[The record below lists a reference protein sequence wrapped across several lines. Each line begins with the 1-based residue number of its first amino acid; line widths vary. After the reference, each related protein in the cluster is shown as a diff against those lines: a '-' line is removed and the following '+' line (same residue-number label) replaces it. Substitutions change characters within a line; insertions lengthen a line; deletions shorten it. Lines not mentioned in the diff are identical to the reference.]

1 MIKEND
7 IRKLPDTANVIIID
21 KEREIKGQ
29 AYYLNNISIKDKIN
43 MEKVNFNS
51 EVYYGIRNLIERG
64 QPIVSLCTREE
75 DIPKLVEKVL
85 NKIEFQDYVGKIE
98 LNASVKSSITEWMRS
113 ADKNVFSEELKG
125 IVEIIQL
132 SKDHISK
139 ILLVE
144 TASDKKFKFMIDEN
158 AETLTYNMTG
168 GRGILTNHIFLEIK
182 NKIFGEEVYSNIYV
196 NSSDQLCQGIST
208 KFGNIKNKDFIRD
221 LIGEYKNTIVK
232 RQNTPIEAPRYVIES
247 LNETNN
253 SWMILKIW
261 EDIILDLVFVNE
273 DNIRLENY
281 VSKDFKDNNV
291 LEPVKDKF
299 SEGIQSIKNKFINR
313 EKTEIEEDIQ
323 DGFEEIKNKV
333 TGSSTTTKIR
343 DLFDL
348 NKIKIDKTIK
358 SIDKIPTKRI
368 KECRFIHLTDVN
380 FENRDKFMDILYSI
394 QKYDENIFNPNT
406 IAPMLATLESNK
418 DEILQIIN
426 KTRVTVNYSPE
437 YFDYV
442 SHYGNEILTRI
453 DILNKFIKDEINR
466 RIKIQENKKIKEKM
480 ERRLIQQELDRKLH
494 GSSEDGVIINNIN
507 DNEGDIKGNIEDNN
521 IDQIENEN
529 IQVDTDN
536 NFEDTIILKPSD
548 IETEINKSE

>member
-7 IRKLPDTANVIIID
+7 IRKIPDTAQVVIAGKN
-21 KEREIKGQ
+21 KEIMGQ

-51 EVYYGIRNLIERG
+51 EVYYGIINLIEKEK
-64 QPIVSLCTREE
+64 PIVSICTREE
-75 DIPKLVEKVL
+75 DITKLVEQAL
-85 NKIEFQDYVGKIE
+85 NKIEFQNYVGKIE
-98 LNASVKSSITEWMRS
+98 LNASVRSSITEWMRS
-113 ADKNVFSEELKG
+113 ADKNVFSEELNG

-132 SKDHISK
+132 SKDNMSK

-144 TASDKKFKFMIDEN
+144 ASSDKKFKFMIDEN
-158 AETLTYNMTG
+158 AETLTYSMTG
-168 GRGILTNHIFLEIK
+168 GKGVLTNHIFLEIK
-182 NKIFGEEVYSNIYV
+182 NKIFGEEVHSKLYV
-196 NSSDQLCQGIST
+196 NSSDRLCQGIST
-208 KFGNIKNKDFIRD
+208 KFGNSKNKDFVRD
-221 LIGEYKNTIVK
+221 LVEEYKNTIIK
-232 RQNTPIEAPRYVIES
+232 KQDTPIEAPRYVIES
-247 LNETNN
+247 LNETNT
-253 SWMILKIW
+253 SWMTLKIW
-261 EDIILDLVFVNE
+261 EDIILDLIFANE

-333 TGSSTTTKIR
+333 TGPSTTKIR

-358 SIDKIPTKRI
+358 SSDKTPTKRI

-380 FENRDKFMDILYSI
+380 FENRDKFTDILYSM
-394 QKYDENIFNPNT
+394 QKYDESIFNPNT
-406 IAPMLATLESNK
+406 IAPVLATLESNK

-426 KTRVTVNYSPE
+426 KTRVTVNYKPE

-442 SHYGNEILTRI
+442 SHYGDEILTRI
-453 DILNKFIKDEINR
+453 DILNKFIQDEINR
-466 RIKIQENKKIKEKM
+466 RIKIQENKKMKEKM
-480 ERRLIQQELDRKLH
+480 ERRLLQQELDRKLH
-494 GSSEDGVIINNIN
+494 EQSRDRDIIDDVEDEEKDI
-507 DNEGDIKGNIEDNN
+507 EGYIEDNN
-521 IDQIENEN
+521 TDQFENEN
-529 IQVDTDN
+529 IQVNTDN

>member
-7 IRKLPDTANVIIID
+7 IRKIPDTAQVVIAGKN
-21 KEREIKGQ
+21 KEIMGQ

-51 EVYYGIRNLIERG
+51 EVYYGIINLIEKEK
-64 QPIVSLCTREE
+64 PIVSICTREE
-75 DIPKLVEKVL
+75 DITKLVEQAL
-85 NKIEFQDYVGKIE
+85 NKIEFQNYVGKIE
-98 LNASVKSSITEWMRS
+98 LNASVRSSITEWMRS
-113 ADKNVFSEELKG
+113 ADKNVFSEELNG

-132 SKDHISK
+132 SKDNMSK

-144 TASDKKFKFMIDEN
+144 ASSDKKFKFMIDEN
-158 AETLTYNMTG
+158 AETLTYSMTG
-168 GRGILTNHIFLEIK
+168 GKGVLTNHIFLEIK
-182 NKIFGEEVYSNIYV
+182 NKIFGEEVHSKLYV
-196 NSSDQLCQGIST
+196 NSSDRLCQGIST
-208 KFGNIKNKDFIRD
+208 KFGNSKNKDFVRD
-221 LIGEYKNTIVK
+221 LVKEYKNTIIK
-232 RQNTPIEAPRYVIES
+232 KQDTPIEAPRYVIES
-247 LNETNN
+247 LNETNT
-253 SWMILKIW
+253 SWMTLKIW
-261 EDIILDLVFVNE
+261 EDIILDLIFANE

-333 TGSSTTTKIR
+333 TGPSTTKIR

-358 SIDKIPTKRI
+358 SSDKIPTKRI

-380 FENRDKFMDILYSI
+380 FENRDKFTDILYSM
-394 QKYDENIFNPNT
+394 QKYDESIFNPNT
-406 IAPMLATLESNK
+406 IAPLLATLESNK

-426 KTRVTVNYSPE
+426 KTRVTVNYKPE

-442 SHYGNEILTRI
+442 SHYGDEILTRI
-453 DILNKFIKDEINR
+453 DILNKFIQDEINR
-466 RIKIQENKKIKEKM
+466 RIKIQENKKMKEKM
-480 ERRLIQQELDRKLH
+480 ERRLLQQELDRKLH
-494 GSSEDGVIINNIN
+494 EQSRDRDIIDDVGDEEKDI
-507 DNEGDIKGNIEDNN
+507 EGYIEDNN
-521 IDQIENEN
+521 TDQFENEN
-529 IQVDTDN
+529 IQVNTDN

>member
-7 IRKLPDTANVIIID
+7 IRKIPDTAQVVIAGKN
-21 KEREIKGQ
+21 KEIMGQ

-51 EVYYGIRNLIERG
+51 EVYYGIINLIEKEK
-64 QPIVSLCTREE
+64 PIVSICTREE
-75 DIPKLVEKVL
+75 DITKLVEQAL
-85 NKIEFQDYVGKIE
+85 NKIEFQNYVGKIE
-98 LNASVKSSITEWMRS
+98 LNASVRSSITEWMRS
-113 ADKNVFSEELKG
+113 ADKNVFSEELNG

-132 SKDHISK
+132 SKDNMSK

-144 TASDKKFKFMIDEN
+144 ASSDKKFKFMIDEN
-158 AETLTYNMTG
+158 AETLTYSMTG
-168 GRGILTNHIFLEIK
+168 GKGVLTNHIFLEIK
-182 NKIFGEEVYSNIYV
+182 NKIFGEEVHSKLYV
-196 NSSDQLCQGIST
+196 NSSDRLCQGIST
-208 KFGNIKNKDFIRD
+208 KFGNSKNKDFVRD
-221 LIGEYKNTIVK
+221 LVEEYKNTIIK
-232 RQNTPIEAPRYVIES
+232 KQDTPIEAPRYVIES
-247 LNETNN
+247 LNETNT
-253 SWMILKIW
+253 SWMTLKIW
-261 EDIILDLVFVNE
+261 EDIILDLIFANE

-333 TGSSTTTKIR
+333 TGPSTTKIR

-358 SIDKIPTKRI
+358 SSDKIPTKRI

-380 FENRDKFMDILYSI
+380 FENRDKFTDILYSM
-394 QKYDENIFNPNT
+394 QKYDESIFNPNT
-406 IAPMLATLESNK
+406 IAPLLATLESNK

-426 KTRVTVNYSPE
+426 KTRVTVNYKPE

-442 SHYGNEILTRI
+442 SHYGDEILTRI
-453 DILNKFIKDEINR
+453 DILNKFIQDEINR
-466 RIKIQENKKIKEKM
+466 RIKIQENKKMKEKM
-480 ERRLIQQELDRKLH
+480 ERRLLQQELDRKLH
-494 GSSEDGVIINNIN
+494 EQSRDRDIIDDVED
-507 DNEGDIKGNIEDNN
+507 EGKDIEGYIEDNN
-521 IDQIENEN
+521 TDQFENEN
-529 IQVDTDN
+529 IQVNTDN

>member
-1 MIKEND
+1 MIKENN
-7 IRKLPDTANVIIID
+7 IKKLPDTAKVVIAGQN
-21 KEREIKGQ
+21 KEIMGQ

-51 EVYYGIRNLIERG
+51 EVYYGIRNLIEKEK
-64 QPIVSLCTREE
+64 PIISICTREE
-75 DIPKLVEKVL
+75 NIPKLVEQAL
-85 NKIEFQDYVGKIE
+85 NKIEFQNYVGKIE

-113 ADKNVFSEELKG
+113 ADKNVFSEELEG

-132 SKDHISK
+132 SKDDMSK

-144 TASDKKFKFMIDEN
+144 ASSDKKFKFMIDEN
-158 AETLTYNMTG
+158 AETLTYSMIG

-182 NKIFGEEVYSNIYV
+182 NKIFGEEIQSNLYV
-196 NSSDQLCQGIST
+196 NLDDRLCQGIST
-208 KFGNIKNKDFIRD
+208 KFGNIKNKDFVRD
-221 LIGEYKNTIVK
+221 LIEEYKNTIIK
-232 RQNTPIEAPRYVIES
+232 KQDTPIEAPRYVIES
-247 LNETNN
+247 LNETNT
-253 SWMILKIW
+253 SWMTLKIW
-261 EDIILDLVFVNE
+261 EDIILDLVFANE
-273 DNIRLENY
+273 DDIRLENY

-299 SEGIQSIKNKFINR
+299 SEGIQSIKNKFTNR

-333 TGSSTTTKIR
+333 TGSTTTKIR

-348 NKIKIDKTIK
+348 NKIKIDKTVK
-358 SIDKIPTKRI
+358 SSDKIPTRRI

-380 FENRDKFMDILYSI
+380 FENRDKFMDILYSM
-394 QKYDENIFNPNT
+394 QKYDESIFNPNT
-406 IAPMLATLESNK
+406 IAPLLATLESNK

-426 KTRVTVNYSPE
+426 KTRVTVNYKPE

-442 SHYGNEILTRI
+442 SHYGDEILNRI
-453 DILNKFIKDEINR
+453 DILNKFVKDEINR
-466 RIKIQENKKIKEKM
+466 RIKIQENKKMKEKM
-480 ERRLIQQELDRKLH
+480 ERRLLQQELDRKLH
-494 GSSEDGVIINNIN
+494 EQFRDRDIIDGIEDEEKDI
-507 DNEGDIKGNIEDNN
+507 EGYIEDNN
-521 IDQIENEN
+521 TDQFENEN

-548 IETEINKSE
+548 IETETNKSE

>member
-7 IRKLPDTANVIIID
+7 IRKIPDTAQVVIAGKN
-21 KEREIKGQ
+21 KEIMGQ

-51 EVYYGIRNLIERG
+51 EVYYGIINLIEKEK
-64 QPIVSLCTREE
+64 PIVSICTREE
-75 DIPKLVEKVL
+75 DITKLVEQAL
-85 NKIEFQDYVGKIE
+85 NKIEFQNYVGKIE
-98 LNASVKSSITEWMRS
+98 LNASVRSSITEWMRS
-113 ADKNVFSEELKG
+113 ADKNVFSEELNG

-132 SKDHISK
+132 SKDNMSK

-144 TASDKKFKFMIDEN
+144 ASSDKKFKFMIDEN
-158 AETLTYNMTG
+158 AETLTYSMTG
-168 GRGILTNHIFLEIK
+168 GKGVLTNHIFLEIK
-182 NKIFGEEVYSNIYV
+182 NKIFGEEVHSKLYV
-196 NSSDQLCQGIST
+196 NSSDRLCQGIST
-208 KFGNIKNKDFIRD
+208 KFGNSKNKDFVRD
-221 LIGEYKNTIVK
+221 LVEEYKNTIIK
-232 RQNTPIEAPRYVIES
+232 KQDTPIEAPRYVIES
-247 LNETNN
+247 LNETNT
-253 SWMILKIW
+253 SWMTLKIW
-261 EDIILDLVFVNE
+261 EDIILDLIFANE

-333 TGSSTTTKIR
+333 TGPSTTKIR

-358 SIDKIPTKRI
+358 SSDKIPTKRI
-368 KECRFIHLTDVN
+368 KECRFVHLTDVN
-380 FENRDKFMDILYSI
+380 FENRDKFTDILYSM
-394 QKYDENIFNPNT
+394 QKYDESIFNPNT
-406 IAPMLATLESNK
+406 IAPLLATLESNK

-426 KTRVTVNYSPE
+426 KTRVTVNYKPE

-442 SHYGNEILTRI
+442 SHYGDEILTRI
-453 DILNKFIKDEINR
+453 DILNKFIQDEINR
-466 RIKIQENKKIKEKM
+466 RIKIQENKKMKEKM
-480 ERRLIQQELDRKLH
+480 ERRLLQQELDRKLH
-494 GSSEDGVIINNIN
+494 EQSRDRDIIDDVEDEEKDI
-507 DNEGDIKGNIEDNN
+507 EGYIEDNN
-521 IDQIENEN
+521 TDQFENEN
-529 IQVDTDN
+529 IQVNTDN

>member
-7 IRKLPDTANVIIID
+7 IKKLPDTAKIIIAD
-21 KEREIKGQ
+21 KEKKIKGQ

-51 EVYYGIRNLIERG
+51 EVYYGIRNLVDREK
-64 QPIVSLCTREE
+64 PIVAVCTREE

-85 NKIEFQDYVGKIE
+85 NKIEFQDYVGKME

-113 ADKNVFSEELKG
+113 ADKNIFSEELEG
-125 IVEIIQL
+125 IVEVIQL
-132 SKDHISK
+132 SKDDMSK

-144 TASDKKFKFMIDEN
+144 ASSDKKFKFMIDEN
-158 AETLTYNMTG
+158 AETLTYSMTG
-168 GRGILTNHIFLEIK
+168 GKGILTNHIFLEIK
-182 NKIFGEEVYSNIYV
+182 NKVFGEEVYSKLYV
-196 NSSDQLCQGIST
+196 NSGDRLCQGIST
-208 KFGNIKNKDFIRD
+208 KFGNSKNKDFVRD
-221 LIGEYKNTIVK
+221 LIEEYKNTIIK
-232 RQNTPIEAPRYVIES
+232 KQCTPIEAPRYVIES

-253 SWMILKIW
+253 SWMTLKIW
-261 EDIILDLVFVNE
+261 EDIILDLIFANE
-273 DNIRLENY
+273 NDIRLENY

-299 SEGIQSIKNKFINR
+299 SEGIQSIKNKFTNR

-333 TGSSTTTKIR
+333 TGPSTTKIR

-358 SIDKIPTKRI
+358 SSDKTPTKRI
-368 KECRFIHLTDVN
+368 KECRFMHLTDVN
-380 FENRDKFMDILYSI
+380 FKNRDKFTDMLYSI

-406 IAPMLATLESNK
+406 IAPMLTTLESNK

-426 KTRVTVNYSPE
+426 KTRVTVNYNPE

-442 SHYGNEILTRI
+442 SYYGNEILTRI

-466 RIKIQENKKIKEKM
+466 RIKIQENKKMKEKM

-494 GSSEDGVIINNIN
+494 GPSEDGDIINNIN
-507 DNEGDIKGNIEDNN
+507 DNERDIKGNIEDNN

-548 IETEINKSE
+548 IETETNKSE

>member
-7 IRKLPDTANVIIID
+7 IRKIPDTAQVVIAGKN
-21 KEREIKGQ
+21 KEIMGQ

-51 EVYYGIRNLIERG
+51 EVYYGIINLIEKEK
-64 QPIVSLCTREE
+64 PIVSICTRKE
-75 DIPKLVEKVL
+75 DITKLVEQAL
-85 NKIEFQDYVGKIE
+85 NKIEFQNYVGKIE
-98 LNASVKSSITEWMRS
+98 LNASVRSSITEWMRS
-113 ADKNVFSEELKG
+113 ADKNVFSEELNG

-132 SKDHISK
+132 SKDNMSK

-144 TASDKKFKFMIDEN
+144 ASSDKKFKFMIDEN
-158 AETLTYNMTG
+158 AETLTYSMTG
-168 GRGILTNHIFLEIK
+168 GKGVLTNHIFLEIK
-182 NKIFGEEVYSNIYV
+182 NKIFGEEVHSKLYV
-196 NSSDQLCQGIST
+196 NSSDRLCQGIST
-208 KFGNIKNKDFIRD
+208 KFGNSKNKDFVRD
-221 LIGEYKNTIVK
+221 LVEEYKNTIIK
-232 RQNTPIEAPRYVIES
+232 KQDTPIEAPRYVIES
-247 LNETNN
+247 LNETNT
-253 SWMILKIW
+253 SWMTLKIW
-261 EDIILDLVFVNE
+261 EDIILDLIFANE

-333 TGSSTTTKIR
+333 TGPSTTKIR

-358 SIDKIPTKRI
+358 SSDKIPTKRI

-380 FENRDKFMDILYSI
+380 FENRDKFTDILYSM
-394 QKYDENIFNPNT
+394 QKYDESIFNPNT
-406 IAPMLATLESNK
+406 IAPLLATLESNK

-426 KTRVTVNYSPE
+426 KTRVTVNYKPE

-442 SHYGNEILTRI
+442 SHYGDEILTRI
-453 DILNKFIKDEINR
+453 DILNKFIQDEINR
-466 RIKIQENKKIKEKM
+466 RIKIQENKKMKEKM
-480 ERRLIQQELDRKLH
+480 ERRLLQQELDRKLH
-494 GSSEDGVIINNIN
+494 EQSRDRDIIDDVEDEEKDI
-507 DNEGDIKGNIEDNN
+507 EGYIEDNN
-521 IDQIENEN
+521 TDQFENEN
-529 IQVDTDN
+529 IQVNTDN

>member
-1 MIKEND
+1 MIKENN
-7 IRKLPDTANVIIID
+7 IKKLPDTAKVVIAGQN
-21 KEREIKGQ
+21 KEIMGQ

-51 EVYYGIRNLIERG
+51 EVYYGIRNLIEKEK
-64 QPIVSLCTREE
+64 PIISICTREE
-75 DIPKLVEKVL
+75 NIPKLVEQAL

-113 ADKNVFSEELKG
+113 ANKNVFSEELKG

-281 VSKDFKDNNV
+281 VSKDFRDNNL

-333 TGSSTTTKIR
+333 TGSSTTKIR

-348 NKIKIDKTIK
+348 NKIKIDKTVK
-358 SIDKIPTKRI
+358 SSDKTLTKRI
-368 KECRFIHLTDVN
+368 KECRFIHLTNVN
-380 FENRDKFMDILYSI
+380 FENRDKFMDILYSM
-394 QKYDENIFNPNT
+394 QKYDESIFNPNT
-406 IAPMLATLESNK
+406 IAPLLATLESNK

-426 KTRVTVNYSPE
+426 KTRVTVNYKPE

-442 SHYGNEILTRI
+442 SHYGDEILTRI
-453 DILNKFIKDEINR
+453 DILNKFIQDEINR
-466 RIKIQENKKIKEKM
+466 RIKIQENKKMKEKM
-480 ERRLIQQELDRKLH
+480 ERRLLQQELDRKLYEQ
-494 GSSEDGVIINNIN
+494 SRDRDIIDDVEDEEKDI
-507 DNEGDIKGNIEDNN
+507 EGYIEDNN
-521 IDQIENEN
+521 TDQFENEN

>member
-7 IRKLPDTANVIIID
+7 IRKIPDTAQVVIAGKN
-21 KEREIKGQ
+21 KEIMGQ

-51 EVYYGIRNLIERG
+51 EVYYGIINLIEKEK
-64 QPIVSLCTREE
+64 PIVSICTREE
-75 DIPKLVEKVL
+75 DITKLVEQAL
-85 NKIEFQDYVGKIE
+85 NKIEFQNYVGKIE
-98 LNASVKSSITEWMRS
+98 LNASVRSSITEWMRS
-113 ADKNVFSEELKG
+113 ADKNVFSEELNG

-132 SKDHISK
+132 SKDNMSK

-144 TASDKKFKFMIDEN
+144 ASSDKKFKFMIDEN
-158 AETLTYNMTG
+158 AETLTYSMTG
-168 GRGILTNHIFLEIK
+168 GKGVLTNHIFLEIK
-182 NKIFGEEVYSNIYV
+182 NKIFGEEVHSKLYV
-196 NSSDQLCQGIST
+196 NSSDRLCQGIST
-208 KFGNIKNKDFIRD
+208 KFGNSKNKDFVRD
-221 LIGEYKNTIVK
+221 LVEEYKNTIIK
-232 RQNTPIEAPRYVIES
+232 KQDTPIEAPRYVIES
-247 LNETNN
+247 LNETNT
-253 SWMILKIW
+253 SWMTLKIW
-261 EDIILDLVFVNE
+261 EDIILDLIFANE

-333 TGSSTTTKIR
+333 TGPSTTKIR

-358 SIDKIPTKRI
+358 SSDKIPTKRI

-380 FENRDKFMDILYSI
+380 FENRDKFTDILYSM
-394 QKYDENIFNPNT
+394 QKYDESIFNPNT
-406 IAPMLATLESNK
+406 IAPLLATLESNK

-426 KTRVTVNYSPE
+426 KTRVTVNYKPE

-442 SHYGNEILTRI
+442 SHYGDEILTRI
-453 DILNKFIKDEINR
+453 DILNKFIQDEINR
-466 RIKIQENKKIKEKM
+466 RIKIQENKKMKEKM
-480 ERRLIQQELDRKLH
+480 ERRLLQQELDRKLH
-494 GSSEDGVIINNIN
+494 EQSRDRDIIDDVEDEEKDI
-507 DNEGDIKGNIEDNN
+507 EGYIEDNN
-521 IDQIENEN
+521 TDQFENEN
-529 IQVDTDN
+529 IQVNTDN

>member
-7 IRKLPDTANVIIID
+7 IRKIPDTAQVVIAGKN
-21 KEREIKGQ
+21 KEIMGQ

-51 EVYYGIRNLIERG
+51 EVYYGIINLIEKEK
-64 QPIVSLCTREE
+64 PIVSICTRKE
-75 DIPKLVEKVL
+75 DITKLVEQAL
-85 NKIEFQDYVGKIE
+85 NKIEFQNYVGKIE
-98 LNASVKSSITEWMRS
+98 LNASVRSSITEWMRS
-113 ADKNVFSEELKG
+113 ADKNVFSEELNG

-132 SKDHISK
+132 SKDNMSK
-139 ILLVE
+139 ILLVG
-144 TASDKKFKFMIDEN
+144 ASSDKKFKFMIDEN
-158 AETLTYNMTG
+158 AETLTYSMTG
-168 GRGILTNHIFLEIK
+168 GKGVLTNHIFLEIK
-182 NKIFGEEVYSNIYV
+182 NKIFGEEVHSKLYV
-196 NSSDQLCQGIST
+196 NSSDRLCQGIST
-208 KFGNIKNKDFIRD
+208 KFGNSKNKDFVRD
-221 LIGEYKNTIVK
+221 LVEEYKNTIIK
-232 RQNTPIEAPRYVIES
+232 KQDTPIEAPRYVIES
-247 LNETNN
+247 LNETNT
-253 SWMILKIW
+253 SWMTLKIW
-261 EDIILDLVFVNE
+261 EDIILDLIFANE

-333 TGSSTTTKIR
+333 TGPSTTKIR

-358 SIDKIPTKRI
+358 SSDKIPTKRI

-380 FENRDKFMDILYSI
+380 FENRDKFTDILYSM
-394 QKYDENIFNPNT
+394 QKYDESIFNPNT
-406 IAPMLATLESNK
+406 IAPLLATLESNK

-426 KTRVTVNYSPE
+426 KTRVTVNYKSE

-442 SHYGNEILTRI
+442 SHYGDEILTRI
-453 DILNKFIKDEINR
+453 DILNKFIQDEINR
-466 RIKIQENKKIKEKM
+466 RIKIQENKKMKEKM
-480 ERRLIQQELDRKLH
+480 ERRLLQQELDRKLH
-494 GSSEDGVIINNIN
+494 EQSRDRDIIDDVEDEEKDI
-507 DNEGDIKGNIEDNN
+507 EGYIEDNN
-521 IDQIENEN
+521 TDQFENEN
-529 IQVDTDN
+529 IQVNTDN

>member
-7 IRKLPDTANVIIID
+7 IRKIPDTAQVVIAGKN
-21 KEREIKGQ
+21 KEIMGQ

-51 EVYYGIRNLIERG
+51 EVYYGIINLIEKEK
-64 QPIVSLCTREE
+64 PIVSICTREE
-75 DIPKLVEKVL
+75 DITKLVEQAL
-85 NKIEFQDYVGKIE
+85 NKIEFQNYVGKIE
-98 LNASVKSSITEWMRS
+98 LNASVRSSITEWMRS
-113 ADKNVFSEELKG
+113 ADKNVFSEELNG

-132 SKDHISK
+132 SKDNMSK

-144 TASDKKFKFMIDEN
+144 ASSDKKFKFMIDEN
-158 AETLTYNMTG
+158 AETLTYSMTG
-168 GRGILTNHIFLEIK
+168 GKGVLTNHIFLEIK
-182 NKIFGEEVYSNIYV
+182 NKIFGEEVHSKLYV
-196 NSSDQLCQGIST
+196 NSSDRLCQGIST
-208 KFGNIKNKDFIRD
+208 KFGNSKNKDFVRD
-221 LIGEYKNTIVK
+221 LVEEYKNTIIK
-232 RQNTPIEAPRYVIES
+232 KQDTPIEAPRYVIES
-247 LNETNN
+247 LNETNT
-253 SWMILKIW
+253 SWMTLKIW
-261 EDIILDLVFVNE
+261 EDIILDLIFANE

-333 TGSSTTTKIR
+333 TRPSTTKIR

-358 SIDKIPTKRI
+358 SSDKIPTKRI

-380 FENRDKFMDILYSI
+380 FENRDKFTDILYSM
-394 QKYDENIFNPNT
+394 QKYDESIFNPNT
-406 IAPMLATLESNK
+406 IAPLLATLESNK

-426 KTRVTVNYSPE
+426 KTRVTVNYKPE

-442 SHYGNEILTRI
+442 SHYGDEILTRI
-453 DILNKFIKDEINR
+453 DILNKFIQDEINR
-466 RIKIQENKKIKEKM
+466 RIKIQENKKMKEKM
-480 ERRLIQQELDRKLH
+480 ERRLLQQELDRKLH
-494 GSSEDGVIINNIN
+494 EQSRDRDIIDDVEDEEKDI
-507 DNEGDIKGNIEDNN
+507 EGYIEDNN
-521 IDQIENEN
+521 TDQFENEN
-529 IQVDTDN
+529 IQVNTDN

>member
-51 EVYYGIRNLIERG
+51 EVYYGIINLIEKEK
-64 QPIVSLCTREE
+64 PIVSICTREE
-75 DIPKLVEKVL
+75 DITKLVEQAL
-85 NKIEFQDYVGKIE
+85 NKIEFQNYVGKIE

-113 ADKNVFSEELKG
+113 ADKNVFSEELNG

-132 SKDHISK
+132 SKDDMSK

-144 TASDKKFKFMIDEN
+144 ASSDKKFKFMIDEN
-158 AETLTYNMTG
+158 AETLTYSMTG
-168 GRGILTNHIFLEIK
+168 GKGILTNHIFLEIK
-182 NKIFGEEVYSNIYV
+182 NKIFGEEVHSKIYI
-196 NSSDQLCQGIST
+196 NSDDRLCQGIST
-208 KFGNIKNKDFIRD
+208 KFGNIKNKDFVRD
-221 LIGEYKNTIVK
+221 LIEEYKNTIIK
-232 RQNTPIEAPRYVIES
+232 KQDTPIEAPRYVIES
-247 LNETNN
+247 LSETNT
-253 SWMILKIW
+253 SWMTLKIW
-261 EDIILDLVFVNE
+261 EDIILDLIFANE
-273 DNIRLENY
+273 DNTRLENY
-281 VSKDFKDNNV
+281 VSKDFRDNNV

-323 DGFEEIKNKV
+323 DGFGEIKNKV
-333 TGSSTTTKIR
+333 TGPSTTKIR

-348 NKIKIDKTIK
+348 NKIKIDKTVK
-358 SIDKIPTKRI
+358 SSDKTLTKRI
-368 KECRFIHLTDVN
+368 KECRFIHLTNVN
-380 FENRDKFMDILYSI
+380 FENRDKFMDILYSM
-394 QKYDENIFNPNT
+394 QKYDESIFNPNA
-406 IAPMLATLESNK
+406 IAPLLATLESNK

-426 KTRVTVNYSPE
+426 KTRVTVNYKPE

-442 SHYGNEILTRI
+442 SHYGDEILNRI
-453 DILNKFIKDEINR
+453 DILNKFVKDEINR
-466 RIKIQENKKIKEKM
+466 RIKIQENKKMKEKM
-480 ERRLIQQELDRKLH
+480 ERRLLQQELDRKLH
-494 GSSEDGVIINNIN
+494 EQSRDRDIIDNVEDEEN
-507 DNEGDIKGNIEDNN
+507 DIEGYIEDNN
-521 IDQIENEN
+521 TDQFENEN

-548 IETEINKSE
+548 IETEINKSK

>member
-1 MIKEND
+1 MIKENN
-7 IRKLPDTANVIIID
+7 IKKLPDTAKVVIAGQN
-21 KEREIKGQ
+21 KEIMGQ

-51 EVYYGIRNLIERG
+51 EVYYGIRNLIEKEK
-64 QPIVSLCTREE
+64 PIISICTREE
-75 DIPKLVEKVL
+75 NIPKLVEQAL
-85 NKIEFQDYVGKIE
+85 NKIEFQNYVGKIE

-113 ADKNVFSEELKG
+113 ADKNVFSEELNG

-132 SKDHISK
+132 SKDDMSK

-144 TASDKKFKFMIDEN
+144 ASSDKKFKFMIDEN
-158 AETLTYNMTG
+158 AETLTYSMIG

-182 NKIFGEEVYSNIYV
+182 NKIFGEEIQSNLYV
-196 NSSDQLCQGIST
+196 NLDDRLCQGIST
-208 KFGNIKNKDFIRD
+208 KFGNIKNKDFVRD
-221 LIGEYKNTIVK
+221 LIEEYKNTIIK
-232 RQNTPIEAPRYVIES
+232 KQDTPIEAPRYVIES
-247 LNETNN
+247 LNETNT
-253 SWMILKIW
+253 SWMTLKIW
-261 EDIILDLVFVNE
+261 EDIILDLVFANE
-273 DNIRLENY
+273 DDIRLENY

-299 SEGIQSIKNKFINR
+299 SEGIQSIKNKFTNR

-333 TGSSTTTKIR
+333 TGSTTTKIR

-348 NKIKIDKTIK
+348 NKIKIDKTVK
-358 SIDKIPTKRI
+358 SSDKIPTKRI

-380 FENRDKFMDILYSI
+380 FENRDKFMDILYSM
-394 QKYDENIFNPNT
+394 QKYDESIFNPNT
-406 IAPMLATLESNK
+406 IAPILATLESNK

-426 KTRVTVNYSPE
+426 KTRVTVNYKPE

-442 SHYGNEILTRI
+442 SHYGDEILNRI
-453 DILNKFIKDEINR
+453 DILNKFVKDEINR
-466 RIKIQENKKIKEKM
+466 RIKIQENKKMKEKM
-480 ERRLIQQELDRKLH
+480 ERRLLQQELDRKLH
-494 GSSEDGVIINNIN
+494 EQFRDRDIIDGIEDEEKDI
-507 DNEGDIKGNIEDNN
+507 EGYIEDNN
-521 IDQIENEN
+521 TDQFENEN

-548 IETEINKSE
+548 IETETNKSE

>member
-7 IRKLPDTANVIIID
+7 IRKLPDTAKVVIAGQN
-21 KEREIKGQ
+21 KEIMGQ

-113 ADKNVFSEELKG
+113 ADKNVFSEELNG

-132 SKDHISK
+132 SKDDMSK

-144 TASDKKFKFMIDEN
+144 ASSDKKFKFMIDEN
-158 AETLTYNMTG
+158 AETLTYSMIG

-182 NKIFGEEVYSNIYV
+182 NKIFGEEIQSNLYV
-196 NSSDQLCQGIST
+196 NLDDRLCQGIST
-208 KFGNIKNKDFIRD
+208 KFGNIKNKDFVRD
-221 LIGEYKNTIVK
+221 LIEEYKNTIIK
-232 RQNTPIEAPRYVIES
+232 KQDTPIEAPRYVIES
-247 LNETNN
+247 LNETNT
-253 SWMILKIW
+253 SWMTLKIW
-261 EDIILDLVFVNE
+261 EDIILDLVFANE
-273 DNIRLENY
+273 DDIRLENY

-299 SEGIQSIKNKFINR
+299 SEGIQSIKNKFTNR

-333 TGSSTTTKIR
+333 TGSTTTKIR

-348 NKIKIDKTIK
+348 NKIKIDKTVK
-358 SIDKIPTKRI
+358 SSDKIPTKRI

-380 FENRDKFMDILYSI
+380 FENRDKFMDILYSM
-394 QKYDENIFNPNT
+394 QKYDESIFNPNT
-406 IAPMLATLESNK
+406 IAPILATLESNK

-426 KTRVTVNYSPE
+426 KTRVTVNYKPE

-442 SHYGNEILTRI
+442 SHYGDEILNRI
-453 DILNKFIKDEINR
+453 DILNKFVKDEINR
-466 RIKIQENKKIKEKM
+466 RIKIQENKKMKEKM
-480 ERRLIQQELDRKLH
+480 ERRLLQQELDRKLH
-494 GSSEDGVIINNIN
+494 EQFRDRDIIDGIEDEEKDI
-507 DNEGDIKGNIEDNN
+507 EGYIEDNN
-521 IDQIENEN
+521 TDQFENEN

-548 IETEINKSE
+548 IETETNKSE

>member
-7 IRKLPDTANVIIID
+7 IKKLPDTAKVIIAD
-21 KEREIKGQ
+21 KEKEIKDQ

-51 EVYYGIRNLIERG
+51 EVYYGIRNLIEREK
-64 QPIVSLCTREE
+64 PIASLCTREE
-75 DIPKLVEKVL
+75 DMPTLVEKVL

-113 ADKNVFSEELKG
+113 ADKNVFSEELKD
-125 IVEIIQL
+125 IVEVIQL
-132 SKDHISK
+132 SKDDMSK

-144 TASDKKFKFMIDEN
+144 ASSDKKFKFMIDEN
-158 AETLTYNMTG
+158 AETLTYSMTG
-168 GRGILTNHIFLEIK
+168 GIGILTNHIFLEIK
-182 NKIFGEEVYSNIYV
+182 NKVFGEEVYSNLYV
-196 NSSDQLCQGIST
+196 NSGDRLCQGIST
-208 KFGNIKNKDFIRD
+208 KFGNSKNKDFVRD
-221 LIGEYKNTIVK
+221 LIGEYKNTIIK
-232 RQNTPIEAPRYVIES
+232 KQGTPIEAPRYVIES
-247 LNETNN
+247 LNKTNN
-253 SWMILKIW
+253 SWMTLKIW
-261 EDIILDLVFVNE
+261 EDIILDLIFANE
-273 DNIRLENY
+273 NDIRLENY

-299 SEGIQSIKNKFINR
+299 SEGIQSIKNKFTNR

-333 TGSSTTTKIR
+333 TGPSTTKIR

-358 SIDKIPTKRI
+358 SSDKTPTKRI
-368 KECRFIHLTDVN
+368 KECRFMHLTDVN
-380 FENRDKFMDILYSI
+380 FENRDKFTDMLYSI

-426 KTRVTVNYSPE
+426 KTRVTVNYNPE

-466 RIKIQENKKIKEKM
+466 RIKIQENKKMKEKM
-480 ERRLIQQELDRKLH
+480 ERRLVQQELDRKLH
-494 GSSEDGVIINNIN
+494 EQSEDMDLIDDIN
-507 DNEGDIKGNIEDNN
+507 DNEEDIKGDIEDNN

-529 IQVDTDN
+529 VQVDTDN

>member
-7 IRKLPDTANVIIID
+7 IKKLPDTAKVIIAD
-21 KEREIKGQ
+21 KEKEIKGQ

-51 EVYYGIRNLIERG
+51 EVYYGIRNLVDREK
-64 QPIVSLCTREE
+64 PVVAVCTREE

-113 ADKNVFSEELKG
+113 ADKNVFSEELEG
-125 IVEIIQL
+125 IVEVIQL
-132 SKDHISK
+132 SKDDMSK

-144 TASDKKFKFMIDEN
+144 ASSDKKFKFMIDEN
-158 AETLTYNMTG
+158 AETLTYSMTG
-168 GRGILTNHIFLEIK
+168 GKGILTNHIFLEIK
-182 NKIFGEEVYSNIYV
+182 NKIFGGEVYSNIYV
-196 NSSDQLCQGIST
+196 NSSDRLCQGIST
-208 KFGNIKNKDFIRD
+208 KFGNIKNKDFVRD
-221 LIGEYKNTIVK
+221 LIEEYKNTIIK
-232 RQNTPIEAPRYVIES
+232 KQGTPIEAPRYVIES

-253 SWMILKIW
+253 SWMTLKIW
-261 EDIILDLVFVNE
+261 EEIILDLIFANE

-299 SEGIQSIKNKFINR
+299 SEGIQSIKNKFTNR

-323 DGFEEIKNKV
+323 GGFEEIKNKV
-333 TGSSTTTKIR
+333 TGSSTTKIR

-358 SIDKIPTKRI
+358 SSDKIPTKRI
-368 KECRFIHLTDVN
+368 KECRFMHSTDVN

-406 IAPMLATLESNK
+406 IAPILTTLESNR

-426 KTRVTVNYSPE
+426 KTRVTVNYNPE

-466 RIKIQENKKIKEKM
+466 RIKIQENKKMKEKM
-480 ERRLIQQELDRKLH
+480 ERRLVQQELDRKLH
-494 GSSEDGVIINNIN
+494 EQSEDMDLIDDIN
-507 DNEGDIKGNIEDNN
+507 DNEEDIKGDIEDNN

-529 IQVDTDN
+529 VQVDTGN

>member
-1 MIKEND
+1 MIKENN
-7 IRKLPDTANVIIID
+7 IKKLPDTAKVVIAGQN
-21 KEREIKGQ
+21 KEIMGQ

-51 EVYYGIRNLIERG
+51 EVYYGIRNLIEKEK
-64 QPIVSLCTREE
+64 PIISICTREE
-75 DIPKLVEKVL
+75 DITKLVEQAL
-85 NKIEFQDYVGKIE
+85 NKIEFQNYVGKIE

-113 ADKNVFSEELKG
+113 ADKNVFSEELNG

-132 SKDHISK
+132 SKDDMSK

-144 TASDKKFKFMIDEN
+144 ASSDKKFKFMIDEN
-158 AETLTYNMTG
+158 AETLTYSMIG

-182 NKIFGEEVYSNIYV
+182 NKIFGEEIQSNLYV
-196 NSSDQLCQGIST
+196 NLDDRLCQGIST
-208 KFGNIKNKDFIRD
+208 KFGNIKNKDFVRD
-221 LIGEYKNTIVK
+221 LIEEYKNTIIK
-232 RQNTPIEAPRYVIES
+232 KQDTPIEAPRYVIES
-247 LNETNN
+247 LNETNT
-253 SWMILKIW
+253 SWMTLKIW
-261 EDIILDLVFVNE
+261 EDIILDLVFANE
-273 DNIRLENY
+273 DDIRLENY

-299 SEGIQSIKNKFINR
+299 SEGIQSIKNKFTNR

-333 TGSSTTTKIR
+333 TGSTTTKIR

-348 NKIKIDKTIK
+348 NKIKIDKTVK
-358 SIDKIPTKRI
+358 SSDKIPTKRI

-380 FENRDKFMDILYSI
+380 FENRDKFMDILYSM
-394 QKYDENIFNPNT
+394 QKYDESIFNPNT
-406 IAPMLATLESNK
+406 IAPILATLESNK

-426 KTRVTVNYSPE
+426 KTRVTVNYKPE

-442 SHYGNEILTRI
+442 SHYGDEILNRI
-453 DILNKFIKDEINR
+453 DILNKFVKDEINR
-466 RIKIQENKKIKEKM
+466 RIKIQENKKMKEKM
-480 ERRLIQQELDRKLH
+480 ERRLLQQELDRKLH
-494 GSSEDGVIINNIN
+494 EQFRDRDIIDGIEDEEKDI
-507 DNEGDIKGNIEDNN
+507 EGYIEDNN
-521 IDQIENEN
+521 TDQFENEN

-548 IETEINKSE
+548 IETETNKSE

>member
-7 IRKLPDTANVIIID
+7 IRKLPDTAKIIIAD
-21 KEREIKGQ
+21 QEKEVKGQ

-51 EVYYGIRNLIERG
+51 DVYYGVRNLIDK
-64 QPIVSLCTREE
+64 QKPIVSLCTREE
-75 DIPKLVEKVL
+75 DINKLVEKAL

-98 LNASVKSSITEWMRS
+98 LNASAKSSITEWMRS
-113 ADKNVFSEELKG
+113 ADKNVFSEELSG
-125 IVEIIQL
+125 IIEVIQL
-132 SKDHISK
+132 SKDDISK

-144 TASDKKFKFMIDEN
+144 PVINKKFKFMIDEN
-158 AETLTYNMTG
+158 VENLRYSMTG
-168 GRGILTNHIFLEIK
+168 GKGILTNHIFLETK
-182 NKIFGEEVYSNIYV
+182 KKIFGEEVQSNLYI
-196 NSSDQLCQGIST
+196 NSEDRLCQEIST
-208 KFGNIKNKDFIRD
+208 KFGNIKNKNFVRD
-221 LIGEYKNTIVK
+221 IISEYKNTIIK
-232 RQNTPIEAPRYVIES
+232 KQDTPIEAPRYIIES
-247 LNETNN
+247 LSETES
-253 SWMILKIW
+253 SWMTLKIW
-261 EDIILDLVFVNE
+261 EDIILDLIFANE
-273 DNIRLENY
+273 NNIRLENY
-281 VSKDFKDNNV
+281 VSKDFKDNSV
-291 LEPVKDKF
+291 FEPVKDKF

-333 TGSSTTTKIR
+333 TGPSTTKIR

-348 NKIKIDKTIK
+348 NKIKIDKTTK
-358 SIDKIPTKRI
+358 SSDRIPTKRM
-368 KECRFIHLTDVN
+368 KECRFVHLTDLN
-380 FENRDKFMDILYSI
+380 FEDRNKFMDILYSM
-394 QKYDENIFNPNT
+394 QKYDESIFNPNAVVPLLT
-406 IAPMLATLESNK
+406 TLESNK

-426 KTRVTVNYSPE
+426 KTRVTVNYNPE

-466 RIKIQENKKIKEKM
+466 RIKIQENKKLKEKM
-480 ERRLIQQELDRKLH
+480 ERRLIQQELNRKLH
-494 GSSEDGVIINNIN
+494 GQPEDKEMMDNIEDSEEDL
-507 DNEGDIKGNIEDNN
+507 KGNIEDDNT
-521 IDQIENEN
+521 DQFENKN

>member
-7 IRKLPDTANVIIID
+7 IKKLPDTAKVIIAD
-21 KEREIKGQ
+21 KEKEIKDQ

-51 EVYYGIRNLIERG
+51 EVYYGIRNLIEREK
-64 QPIVSLCTREE
+64 PIASLCTREE
-75 DIPKLVEKVL
+75 DIPTLVEKVL

-113 ADKNVFSEELKG
+113 ADKNVFSEELKD
-125 IVEIIQL
+125 IVEVIQL
-132 SKDHISK
+132 SKDDMSK

-144 TASDKKFKFMIDEN
+144 AYSDKKFKFMIDEK
-158 AETLTYNMTG
+158 AETLTYSMTG
-168 GRGILTNHIFLEIK
+168 GKGILTNHIFLEIK
-182 NKIFGEEVYSNIYV
+182 NKIFGGEVYSNIYV
-196 NSSDQLCQGIST
+196 NSSDRLCQGIST
-208 KFGNIKNKDFIRD
+208 KFGNIKNKDFVRD
-221 LIGEYKNTIVK
+221 LIEEYKNTIIK
-232 RQNTPIEAPRYVIES
+232 KQDTPIEAPRYVIES

-253 SWMILKIW
+253 SWMTLKIW
-261 EDIILDLVFVNE
+261 EDIILDLIFANE

-299 SEGIQSIKNKFINR
+299 SEGIQSIKNKFTNR

-333 TGSSTTTKIR
+333 TGSSTTKIR

-348 NKIKIDKTIK
+348 NKIKIDKTTK
-358 SIDKIPTKRI
+358 SSDKIPTKRI
-368 KECRFIHLTDVN
+368 KECRFMHLTDVN

-394 QKYDENIFNPNT
+394 QKYDENIFNPNI
-406 IAPMLATLESNK
+406 IAPMFTTLESNR

-426 KTRVTVNYSPE
+426 KTRVTVNYNPE

-466 RIKIQENKKIKEKM
+466 RIKIQENKKMKEKM
-480 ERRLIQQELDRKLH
+480 ERRLVQQELDRKLH
-494 GSSEDGVIINNIN
+494 EQSEDTDVIDNI
-507 DNEGDIKGNIEDNN
+507 DVNEEDIKGNIEDNN